1 MVRALGLVRPVVQIR
16 PNPTHG
22 TARHR
27 LLQRFQ
33 LFDHHFAASPVNELQ
48 KNVHYDLNSA

>member
-27 LLQRFQ
+27 PLQRFQ